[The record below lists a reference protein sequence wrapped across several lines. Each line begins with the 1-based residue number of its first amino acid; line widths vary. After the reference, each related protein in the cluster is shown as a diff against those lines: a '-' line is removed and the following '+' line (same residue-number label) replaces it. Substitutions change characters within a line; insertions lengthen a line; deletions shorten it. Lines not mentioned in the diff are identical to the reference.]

1 MNQPRGKKFAG
12 LNYKYGKT
20 RKSLLSLPAAAVAAF
35 VMMSAPGVSY
45 ALPVCA
51 LSITNCCKIT
61 NPGAYTI
68 PSSFTASITS
78 GACIDITVGGVSL
91 ANPNANLTG
100 PGSTTATTGVM
111 VESTANKVTVT
122 GCFIFCSGGNY
133 TGFGTGLQ
141 VQGKSAQVEFVGA
154 NSNGTGMR
162 LLGLSPFVLGSA
174 STNNANGIV
183 LAPAAAAPFLNV
195 TADNNGE
202 TGIKL
207 NGVIGGTLT
216 ATANNNGQYGIW
228 LNGTTNI
235 SLNDFTANSNA
246 IAGVYLGCQSA
257 GPSAVACPAGVG
269 PTNRNQLFSSG
280 STTSTANSQKYGV
293 AIDVG
298 NVLNRVYLVDGASN
312 TIFDLY
318 DGNPSCA
325 NNVWFFVGGTKV
337 SACIP

>member
-1 MNQPRGKKFAG
+1 MNQPRGRKFAG
-12 LNYKYGKT
+12 LIYTCGKT
-20 RKSLLSLPAAAVAAF
+20 RKRLLTLAAVSAAAF
-35 VMMSAPGVSY
+35 GMMSAPGVSY
-45 ALPVCA
+45 ALPVCTS
-51 LSITNCCKIT
+51 SISNCCEII

-68 PSSFTASITS
+68 PSNFTANVTS
-78 GACIDITVGGVSL
+78 GTCIDITVGGVSL
-91 ANPNANLTG
+91 GNPSANVTG

-111 VESTANKVTVT
+111 VESTANKVTLT
-122 GCFIFCSGGNY
+122 GCFLFCSGGNY
-133 TGFGTGLQ
+133 TGFGTGVQ

-162 LLGLSPFVLGSA
+162 FIGASPFVSGAA

-183 LAPAAAAPFLNV
+183 LAATATAPYLSV

-207 NGVIGGTLT
+207 NGVVGGALS

-228 LNGTTNI
+228 LNGATSIAVN
-235 SLNDFTANSNA
+235 NFTANSNA
-246 IAGVYLGCQSA
+246 IAGVYLGCHST
-257 GPSAVACPAGVG
+257 GPSAAACPAGVG
-269 PTNRNQLFSSG
+269 PTNRNGVFSSG

-312 TIFDLY
+312 TIDDLY

-325 NNVWFFVGGTKV
+325 NNIWFFDGGTKV
-337 SACIP
+337 SSCIP